1 LNALTKTLTVLAVLA
16 GTAQLALTSA
26 RAQVFPPVPGSSG
39 SAPATS
45 PFPDPRTGT
54 SGGFPAPPSASPFPA
69 PGTSA
74 GGAGGFGPPRQAGE
88 NPCVA
93 EFAPLRAEAERRA
106 GLVKAA
112 SNRRAQ
118 PAEACK
124 LITNFANAEA
134 KMVRFMDTKA
144 KSCGIPPEIPT
155 QIKKNHAGTQ
165 DLRKRI
171 CEAANAP
178 RGPAG
183 PTLSEAL
190 GAPSLPEAAEKR
202 SGGSTF
208 DTLTGNVLAR

>member
-1 LNALTKTLTVLAVLA
+1 MNALRKTLTVVAVLI
-16 GTAQLALTSA
+16 GVAQLALTHA

-39 SAPATS
+39 SAPTAS
-45 PFPDPRTGT
+45 PFPDPRTGAP
-54 SGGFPAPPSASPFPA
+54 GFPAPSASPFPTPGA
-69 PGTSA
+69 PS
-74 GGAGGFGPPRQAGE
+74 GGAGGFGPPRSPGE

-118 PAEACK
+118 PPEACK

-134 KMVRFMDTKA
+134 KMVRFMDAKA
-144 KSCGIPPEIPT
+144 KSCGIPPEVPA

-165 DLRKRI
+165 ELRKRV
-171 CEAANAP
+171 CDAANAP
-178 RGPAG
+178 RGPSG
-183 PTLSEAL
+183 PSLRETL
-190 GAPSLPEAAEKR
+190 GAPALPEATTEKR